1 MKARTQSQK
10 RVVIIGGGFGGLSAA
25 KVLQGSDYD
34 VTLLDERNYHL
45 FQPLL
50 YQVAIGQLSP
60 ADISHPLRSVLRKG
74 KNVRVVLTR
83 ALDVDLDK
91 REVLTQDGA
100 VPYDYLI
107 VATGVRHDYFG
118 SPEWWATVAPGLK
131 SIEDA
136 LNVRKR
142 ILQAFEL
149 AEKEEQGSE
158 RFRLLTFLIVGAGPT
173 GVEMAGALAE
183 LSRQTLRGEF
193 RRIRPEDSRILLVEG
208 DDRVLP
214 TFHPKLS
221 ALAHKRLKRLGVQV
235 RTHTFASIL
244 DRGGAVQLKRGDEQE
259 ILRAGTIVWAAG
271 VRAAAFGETLAQ
283 RLGAR
288 TDRAGR
294 ILVDERLRAHGRE
307 DLFIIGDL
315 AKPPDEPPGVAPAA
329 MQMGAYVGRK
339 LRAMA
344 EGRSVGAFRYRDK
357 GVLAVIGR
365 GAAVADIWRLRFNGF
380 VAWLVWA
387 LVHIYY
393 LVDFEKRLLVM
404 VQWAMN
410 YFTFRRGARL
420 ITEVAPRAED

>member
-183 LSRQTLRGEF
+183 LSRQTLRGE
-193 RRIRPEDSRILLVEG
+193 
-208 DDRVLP
+208 
-214 TFHPKLS
+214 
-221 ALAHKRLKRLGVQV
+221 
-235 RTHTFASIL
+235 
-244 DRGGAVQLKRGDEQE
+244 
-259 ILRAGTIVWAAG
+259 
-271 VRAAAFGETLAQ
+271 
-283 RLGAR
+283 
-288 TDRAGR
+288 
-294 ILVDERLRAHGRE
+294 
-307 DLFIIGDL
+307 
-315 AKPPDEPPGVAPAA
+315 
-329 MQMGAYVGRK
+329 
-339 LRAMA
+339 
-344 EGRSVGAFRYRDK
+344 
-357 GVLAVIGR
+357 
-365 GAAVADIWRLRFNGF
+365 
-380 VAWLVWA
+380 
-387 LVHIYY
+387 
-393 LVDFEKRLLVM
+393 
-404 VQWAMN
+404 
-410 YFTFRRGARL
+410 
-420 ITEVAPRAED
+420 

>member
-1 MKARTQSQK
+1 MK

-25 KVLQGSDYD
+25 KALRDAPYE

-60 ADISHPLRSVLRKG
+60 GDISHPLRSALRKG

-91 REVLTQDGA
+91 REVVTQDGA
-100 VPYDYLI
+100 LPYDYLI
-107 VATGVRHDYFG
+107 VSAGVRHDYFG
-118 SPEWWATVAPGLK
+118 NPEWWATVAPGLK

-136 LNVRKR
+136 LNVRRR
-142 ILQAFEL
+142 ILKAFEL
-149 AEKEEQGSE
+149 AEKEEQESE
-158 RFRLLTFLIVGAGPT
+158 RRRLLTFVIVGAGPT

-193 RRIRPEDSRILLVEG
+193 RRICPEDSRILLVEG
-208 DDRVLP
+208 ADRVLP

-221 ALAHKRLKRLGVQV
+221 APAQRRLERLGVQV
-235 RTHTFASIL
+235 QTRTFASIL
-244 DRGGAVQLKRGDEQE
+244 DRDGTVVLKRGDEE
-259 ILRAGTIVWAAG
+259 EVVPAGTIVWAAG
-271 VRAAAFGETLAQ
+271 VRVAAFGETLAQ
-283 RLGAR
+283 RLGTQ

-294 ILVDERLRAHGRE
+294 IPVDESLRAPGRE
-307 DLFIIGDL
+307 EVFVIGDL
-315 AKPPDEPPGVAPAA
+315 AMPPEEVPGVAPAA
-329 MQMGAYVGRK
+329 MQMGAYVGRA
-339 LRAMA
+339 LRAQA
-344 EGRSVGAFRYRDK
+344 EGRSAEPFRYRDK
-357 GVLAVIGR
+357 GLLAVIGR

-380 VAWLVWA
+380 AAWLVWA

-393 LVDFEKRLLVM
+393 LIDFENRLLVM

-420 ITEVAPRAED
+420 ITEVAPPAEE